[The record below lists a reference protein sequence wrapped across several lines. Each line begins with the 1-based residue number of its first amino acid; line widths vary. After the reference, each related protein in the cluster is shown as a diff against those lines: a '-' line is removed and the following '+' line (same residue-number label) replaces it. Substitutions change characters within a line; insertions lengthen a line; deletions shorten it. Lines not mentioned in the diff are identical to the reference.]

1 MIRTENLTKLY
12 TMNGKTLAALDHVS
26 LHVEKGEYTAIV
38 GPSGSGKSTL
48 MHILGC
54 LDTPTSG
61 QYFLH
66 GKDVSTLGQDELARV
81 RGEEIGFVFQGFQL
95 LPRLTAQE
103 NVALPL
109 MLCGVPPQERMAA
122 ARDLLEQVGLGQRLR
137 HTPSQLSGG
146 QQQRVAIARALA
158 LKPDILCFD
167 EPTSALDPELSGE
180 VLKTIRGLAEKKM
193 TMMIV
198 THEMGFARDV
208 SSQVLFM
215 DDGKILERGEPHAL
229 FDNPQTERLK
239 SFLAAV
245 R

>member
-1 MIRTENLTKLY
+1 MIRTENLVKLY
-12 TMNGKTLAALDHVS
+12 TMNGKTLAALDHIN
-26 LHVEKGEYTAIV
+26 LHVGKGEYAAIV

-61 QYFLH
+61 RYFLH
-66 GKDVSTLGQDELARV
+66 GRDVSTLGKDELARV

-109 MLCGVPPQERMAA
+109 MLCGVPLRQRMAA
-122 ARDLLEQVGLGQRLR
+122 AQALLEQVGLGQRLR

-158 LKPDILCFD
+158 RRPGLILAD
-167 EPTSALDPELSGE
+167 EPTGNLDAQSTEDVLALLDELHHAGHTIVLITHDAVVAQRAQRQIAIASGRI
-180 VLKTIRGLAEKKM
+180 LSD
-193 TMMIV
+193 
-198 THEMGFARDV
+198 FAKE
-208 SSQVLFM
+208 SSVFTKFSP
-215 DDGKILERGEPHAL
+215 KII
-229 FDNPQTERLK
+229 TK
-239 SFLAAV
+239 
-245 R
+245 

>member
-1 MIRTENLTKLY
+1 MIVMQNIRKAYPGREGAVEVLNGVNLRIRPGSY
-12 TMNGKTLAALDHVS
+12 AAL
-26 LHVEKGEYTAIV
+26 T

-61 QYFLH
+61 RYFLH
-66 GKDVSTLGQDELARV
+66 GRDVSTLGKDELARV

-109 MLCGVPPQERMAA
+109 MLCGVPLRQRMAA
-122 ARDLLEQVGLGQRLR
+122 AQALLEQVGLGQRLR

-158 LKPDILCFD
+158 RRPGLILAD
-167 EPTSALDPELSGE
+167 EPTGNLDAQSTEDVLALLDELHHAGHTIVLITHDAVVAQRAQRQIAIASGRI
-180 VLKTIRGLAEKKM
+180 LSD
-193 TMMIV
+193 
-198 THEMGFARDV
+198 FAKE
-208 SSQVLFM
+208 SSVFTKFSP
-215 DDGKILERGEPHAL
+215 KII
-229 FDNPQTERLK
+229 TK
-239 SFLAAV
+239 
-245 R
+245 

>member
-1 MIRTENLTKLY
+1 MIRTENLVKLY
-12 TMNGKTLAALDHVS
+12 TMNGKTLAALDHIN
-26 LHVEKGEYTAIV
+26 LHVGKGEYAAIV

-61 QYFLH
+61 RYFLH
-66 GKDVSTLGQDELARV
+66 GRDVSTLGKDELARV

-109 MLCGVPPQERMAA
+109 MLCGVPLRQRMAA
-122 ARDLLEQVGLGQRLR
+122 AQALLEQVGLGQRLR

-158 LKPDILCFD
+158 RRPGLILAD
-167 EPTSALDPELSGE
+167 EPTGNLDAQSTEDVLALLDELHHAGHTIVLITHDAVVAQRAQRQIAIASGRILSDFAKESSAFTKFSP
-180 VLKTIRGLAEKKM
+180 
-193 TMMIV
+193 
-198 THEMGFARDV
+198 
-208 SSQVLFM
+208 
-215 DDGKILERGEPHAL
+215 KII
-229 FDNPQTERLK
+229 TK
-239 SFLAAV
+239 
-245 R
+245 

>member
-26 LHVEKGEYTAIV
+26 LHVEKGEYAAIV

-158 LKPDILCFD
+158 RRPSLLLAD
-167 EPTSALDPELSGE
+167 EPTGNLDAQSTEDVLALLDQLHRARHTIVLITHDAVVAQRAERQIAIAAGRILSDSAKDIHAFTKFSP
-180 VLKTIRGLAEKKM
+180 
-193 TMMIV
+193 
-198 THEMGFARDV
+198 
-208 SSQVLFM
+208 
-215 DDGKILERGEPHAL
+215 KII
-229 FDNPQTERLK
+229 TK
-239 SFLAAV
+239 
-245 R
+245 